1 MNIRF
6 VVSSAALAL
15 AAAGCGATAQHTQ
28 STRVAGLEC
37 GGLANN
43 ETQVAELVSPDR
55 VHGVEPIHFQRVY
68 WSGPQNDHV
77 IGAKLYVPAEAN
89 MSEAYLER
97 VLSCHAAGAT
107 AAHPN
112 DPLRVEGVRSVAV
125 RAHGQ
130 RYEIAITGVD
140 KRAGEEILQR
150 AESLQGQVGVKQLAS
165 AKNRAA
171 L

>member
-6 VVSSAALAL
+6 VVSSAAFAL
-15 AAAGCGATAQHTQ
+15 VAAGCGAAAQHTQ
-28 STRVAGLEC
+28 SARVAGLEC
-37 GGLANN
+37 GGLADN
-43 ETQVAELVSPDR
+43 EAQVAQLVSPDR
-55 VHGVEPIHFQRVY
+55 VRGVEAVHYQRVY

-77 IGAKLYVPAEAN
+77 IGAKLYVPAEPN
-89 MSEAYLER
+89 MNEAYLER
-97 VLSCHAAGAT
+97 VLSCHAAGTT
-107 AAHPN
+107 AANPN
-112 DPLRVEGVRSVAV
+112 DPLRVEGVSSVDVRSQ
-125 RAHGQ
+125 GQ
-130 RYEIAITGVD
+130 RYEIVITGVD